1 MEKVTNGKNDY
12 KTRTLKSTDGRVI
25 TYFNGVLHSWD
36 KPSIIYP
43 KETKQKP
50 EYYLYGFQYT
60 KDEWVEARRDRN
72 GVPPDKNP
80 QVKSR
85 F

>member
-1 MEKVTNGKNDY
+1 MEKITNGKHDY
-12 KTRTLKSTDGRVI
+12 KTRTLKSTDGRII

-36 KPSIIYP
+36 GPSIKYP
-43 KETKQKP
+43 KSEKKKD
-50 EYYLYGFQYT
+50 EYYLYGFQLT
-60 KDEWVEARRDRN
+60 KDEWVEARKDRN